1 MAKDNHVLHNQPE
14 ICLECFHCY
23 KYIPGFLQIS
33 WLSFSKH
40 HFNKLTDS
48 FTANQYEE
56 PKFDSPVIYLLPSKT
71 LNHIRF
77 PLFISTLRTLHLLRA
92 RSSVFI
98 SLWECMHQP
107 TEKHYNVYKINRLE
121 ITPKKFVFGSS
132 DQYLGKHQV
141 WARAFLYKH
150 KESFV
155 RKWGLGRTSLVKQA
169 SLAYLT

>member
-14 ICLECFHCY
+14 ICLECFHCL

-40 HFNKLTDS
+40 HFNKLTNS

-71 LNHIRF
+71 LKHIRF

-98 SLWECMHQP
+98 SLWECISPQKSSTNKPSWNHTEEVCFRFEQP
-107 TEKHYNVYKINRLE
+107 ISRQAPGMSNAPSYINTSEEMGLGSNQPSEAGKTGLPYINR
-121 ITPKKFVFGSS
+121 T
-132 DQYLGKHQV
+132 
-141 WARAFLYKH
+141 
-150 KESFV
+150 
-155 RKWGLGRTSLVKQA
+155 
-169 SLAYLT
+169 

>member
-40 HFNKLTDS
+40 HFNKLTNS

-71 LNHIRF
+71 LKHIRF
-77 PLFISTLRTLHLLRA
+77 PLFISTLRTLHLLRT

-98 SLWECMHQP
+98 SLWECISPQKSS
-107 TEKHYNVYKINRLE
+107 T
-121 ITPKKFVFGSS
+121 TFTKKTVLKSHRKSLFSV
-132 DQYLGKHQV
+132 
-141 WARAFLYKH
+141 RATNISASTRYEHAPSYIKT
-150 KESFV
+150 
-155 RKWGLGRTSLVKQA
+155 RKVSWGNGAWVEPA
-169 SLAYLT
+169 